1 MSAVTT
7 EITGKLRLAIKKKLD
22 GLTIEYDNDLLEYIL
37 LLFARKKRY
46 LTIIEDME
54 PLIENERKTKIFASW
69 LDDLIRKG
77 IIK

>member
-1 MSAVTT
+1 MSAITT